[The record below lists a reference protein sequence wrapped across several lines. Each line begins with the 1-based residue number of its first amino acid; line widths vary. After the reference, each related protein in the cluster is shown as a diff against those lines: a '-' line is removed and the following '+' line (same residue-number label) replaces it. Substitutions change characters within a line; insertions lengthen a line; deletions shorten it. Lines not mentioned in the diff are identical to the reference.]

1 MDALG
6 SFLQIYVCI
15 CLYYFQRLFSE
26 FGDEYVGKN
35 FIIYCIWKNS
45 PEYAIWKTYESEYE
59 YKCRPTRFLK
69 AS

>member
-6 SFLQIYVCI
+6 SFLHIYVCI
-15 CLYYFQRLFSE
+15 CLYYFQQLFSE

-45 PEYAIWKTYESEYE
+45 PEYAI
-59 YKCRPTRFLK
+59 
-69 AS
+69 